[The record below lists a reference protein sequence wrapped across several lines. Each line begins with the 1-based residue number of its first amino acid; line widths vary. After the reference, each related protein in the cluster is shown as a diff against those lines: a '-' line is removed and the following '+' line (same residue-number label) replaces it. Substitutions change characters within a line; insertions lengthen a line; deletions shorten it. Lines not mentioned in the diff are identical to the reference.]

1 VKEGSD
7 AKVALPDGR
16 ASDTEKTT
24 MNKIARRTFVS
35 SMLATSAAALL
46 APRSTQAAE
55 SRIEI
60 LVNEPVGTISPEIYS
75 HFVEHLG
82 GVVYD
87 GLWVGEKS
95 KIPNY
100 NGIRK
105 SLVDN
110 LKKLKPGVIRYPGG
124 CFADQYDWRDG
135 VGPRDKRPTR
145 VNFWA
150 DTKYKTTKAYEEMEG
165 GPQKYESNHFGT
177 DEFVSFCRMV
187 GAQPYLAANVRSRDV
202 RVFLEW
208 LEYCNAPA
216 NLTTWSTERAKNGFA
231 PPHNVSFWGIGNESW
246 GCGGDF
252 TPEEYATEFRKF
264 TAWLPTYGVPLK
276 LIGSGPNGG
285 DLNWTRKAFEG
296 LALKGSR
303 QIAKLYGWGLHYYCG
318 STGQQVAN
326 EYTEN
331 EWYDLLERANRMES
345 LIESH
350 WQVMGEFDRERR
362 VKLAV
367 DEWGAWHK
375 QDPDVPP
382 AYLYAYA
389 GTLRDALISA
399 INLDT
404 FQRHAEKVVMAN
416 PAQLVNTIH
425 SLFHT
430 YEDKFIMTPNYHVF
444 EMYGAHAG
452 ATSLRTEFVAPK
464 IGFTRLDAQRK
475 EVPNSF
481 WGLNGSASL
490 KGKQLVVTVVNPHAK
505 ETREAD
511 IAIRGASMRS
521 CESRTLTAN
530 DIHARNSFAN
540 PNALE
545 PKNATVAGSGSTL
558 TYTFAPASVTRLV
571 FQLS

>member
-1 VKEGSD
+1 M
-7 AKVALPDGR
+7 R
-16 ASDTEKTT
+16 
-24 MNKIARRTFVS
+24 KIRRRTFVA
-35 SMLATSAAALL
+35 SMLATGAAALL
-46 APRSTQAAE
+46 GPRSIKAAE

-60 LVNEPVGTISPEIYS
+60 LVNEPIGKISPEIYS
-75 HFVEHLG
+75 HFIEHLG
-82 GVVYD
+82 AVIYD
-87 GLWVGEKS
+87 GIWVGEKS

-105 SLVDN
+105 ALVDN
-110 LKKLKPGVIRYPGG
+110 LKKLKPSVIRYPGG

-150 DTKYKTTKAYEEMEG
+150 DTRYKTTKNYEDLEG

-187 GAQPYLAANVRSRDV
+187 GAEPYLAANVRSRDV

-216 NLTTWSTERAKNGFA
+216 NLTTWSTERVKNGFRD
-231 PPHNVSFWGIGNESW
+231 PHKVSFWGVGNESW

-252 TPEEYATEFRKF
+252 TPDEYATEFRKF

-285 DLNWTRKAFEG
+285 DINWTRKFFEG
-296 LALKGSR
+296 LALKGGR
-303 QIAKLYGWGLHYYCG
+303 QLAKLYGWGLHYYCG
-318 STGQQVAN
+318 STGQQIAN
-326 EYTEN
+326 QYTEN
-331 EWYDLLERANRMES
+331 EWYDLLERSNRMET
-345 LIESH
+345 LIEDH

-375 QDPDVPP
+375 QDSDVP
-382 AYLYAYA
+382 AGYLYAYA
-389 GTLRDALISA
+389 GTLRDALISG

-404 FQRHAEKVVMAN
+404 FQRHADKVVMAN

-430 YEDKFIMTPNYHVF
+430 YEDKFVLTPNYHVF
-444 EMYGAHAG
+444 EMYMPHSG
-452 ATSLRTEFVAPK
+452 ATALRTEFIAPK
-464 IGFTRLDAQRK
+464 VGFTRLDAQRR
-475 EVPNSF
+475 ETPVSF
-481 WGLNGSASL
+481 WGLSGSASL
-490 KGKQLVVTVVNPHAK
+490 KDKQLVLTVVNPHHNQ
-505 ETREAD
+505 TRETE
-511 IAIRGASMRS
+511 IAIRGASIMS
-521 CESRTLTAN
+521 GQSRTLTST
-530 DIHARNSFAN
+530 DIRARNSFAN
-540 PNALE
+540 PHALE
-545 PKNATVAGSGSTL
+545 PKDAPVNARGSSL
-558 TYTFAPASVTRLV
+558 VFQFAPASVTRLV
-571 FQLS
+571 FTLS

>member
-1 VKEGSD
+1 M
-7 AKVALPDGR
+7 
-16 ASDTEKTT
+16 T
-24 MNKIARRTFVS
+24 KIGRRTFTQTV
-35 SMLATSAAALL
+35 LASSAAYLL
-46 APRSTQAAE
+46 IPRSAKAAD

-60 LVNEPVGTISPEIYS
+60 LINEPVGTITPEVYS
-75 HFVEHLG
+75 HFIEHLG
-82 GVVYD
+82 AVIYD
-87 GLWVGEKS
+87 GIWVGEKS

-105 SLVDN
+105 ALVDN

-135 VGPRDKRPTR
+135 VGTRDKRPTR

-150 DTKYKTTKAYEEMEG
+150 DTRYKTTKAYEDLEG
-165 GPQKYESNHFGT
+165 GPQKYEANQFGT

-216 NLTTWSTERAKNGFA
+216 NMTTWSTERAKNGYPA
-231 PPHNVSFWGIGNESW
+231 PHKVSFWGVGNESW

-285 DLNWTRKAFEG
+285 DIAWTRRFFQA
-296 LALKGSR
+296 LAEKGSR

-318 STGQQVAN
+318 STGQQIAN
-326 EYTEN
+326 EFTEN
-331 EWYDLLERANRMES
+331 EWYDLLERANRMEA
-345 LIESH
+345 LVEDH
-350 WQVMGEFDRERR
+350 WQVMGEIDRERR

-375 QDPDVPP
+375 QDADVPP
-382 AYLYAYA
+382 GYLYAYA

-399 INLDT
+399 INLDI
-404 FQRHAEKVVMAN
+404 FQRHADKVTMAN
-416 PAQLVNTIH
+416 PAQMVNTIH

-430 YEDKFIMTPNYHVF
+430 YEDKFILTPNYHVF
-444 EMYGAHAG
+444 EMYMPHAG
-452 ATSLRTEFVAPK
+452 ATAVRSEFISPK
-464 IGFTRLDAQRK
+464 ANFTRLDAQRK
-475 EVPNSF
+475 EVPASL

-490 KGKQLVVTVVNPHAK
+490 KDKQLTLTVVNPSAK
-505 ETREAD
+505 ETRDAE
-511 IAIRGASMRS
+511 ISIRGASIRPG
-521 CESRTLTAN
+521 ESRTLTSS
-530 DIHARNSFAN
+530 DIHARNTFAN
-540 PNALE
+540 PHALE
-545 PKNATVAGSGSTL
+545 PKDATVNGSGSTIP
-558 TYTFAPASVTRLV
+558 YTFPAASVTRLT
-571 FQLS
+571 FSLM

>member
-1 VKEGSD
+1 
-7 AKVALPDGR
+7 
-16 ASDTEKTT
+16 
-24 MNKIARRTFVS
+24 MQKISRRTFVES
-35 SMLATSAAALL
+35 ALATGAVALL
-46 APRSTQAAE
+46 APRSVKATD

-60 LVNEPVGTISPEIYS
+60 LINEPTGPIAPEIYS
-75 HFVEHLG
+75 HFMEHLG
-82 GVVYD
+82 GVIYD
-87 GLWVGEKS
+87 GVWVGERS
-95 KIPNY
+95 KVPNY
-100 NGIRK
+100 NGIRQA
-105 SLVDN
+105 LVDN

-150 DTKYKTTKAYEEMEG
+150 DTHYKTTRAYEDLEA

-177 DEFVSFCRMV
+177 DEFVSFCKMV

-208 LEYCNAPA
+208 LEYCNAPPD
-216 NLTTWSTERAKNGFA
+216 LTTWSTERAKNGFRE
-231 PPHNVSFWGIGNESW
+231 PHKVSFWGVGNESW

-264 TAWLPTYGVPLK
+264 TAWLPTYGVQLK

-285 DLNWTRKAFEG
+285 DVNWTRKVFEG
-296 LALKGSR
+296 LAQKGSR

-326 EYTEN
+326 EFTVN

-345 LIESH
+345 LIEDH
-350 WQVMGEFDRERR
+350 WQVMGEMDRERR
-362 VKLAV
+362 VKLVV

-382 AYLYAYA
+382 GYLYAYA

-399 INLDT
+399 LNLDT
-404 FQRHAEKVVMAN
+404 FQRHADKVAMAN

-425 SLFHT
+425 SLFYT
-430 YEDKFIMTPNYHVF
+430 YEDKFVLTPNYHVF
-444 EMYGAHAG
+444 EMYMPHSG
-452 ATSLRTEFVAPK
+452 ATSVRTEFVAPK
-464 IGFTRLDAQRK
+464 VSFSRLDPQRK
-475 EVPNSF
+475 EIPASL

-490 KGKQLVVTVVNPHAK
+490 KGKQLVLTVVNPHHNQER
-505 ETREAD
+505 ETE
-511 IAIRGASMRS
+511 IAIRSAAIKSG
-521 CESRTLTAN
+521 ETRTLTST
-530 DIHARNSFAN
+530 DLHTRNTFAN
-540 PNALE
+540 PRALE
-545 PKNATVAGSGSTL
+545 PKDAPLNGSGSTI
-558 TYTFAPASVTRLV
+558 TFKFAPASVTRLR
-571 FQLS
+571 FDLT

>member
-1 VKEGSD
+1 
-7 AKVALPDGR
+7 
-16 ASDTEKTT
+16 
-24 MNKIARRTFVS
+24 MNKIARRTFVGS
-35 SMLATSAAALL
+35 VLATSAATLL
-46 APRSTQAAE
+46 APRSTRAAE

-60 LVNEPVGTISPEIYS
+60 LVNEPVGTISPDIYS

-150 DTKYKTTKAYEEMEG
+150 DTKYKTTKAYEEMQG

-177 DEFVSFCRMV
+177 DEFVSFCKMV
-187 GAQPYLAANVRSRDV
+187 GAQAYLAANVRSRDV

-231 PPHNVSFWGIGNESW
+231 APHKVSFWGIGNESW

-350 WQVMGEFDRERR
+350 WQVMGEYDRERR

-430 YEDKFIMTPNYHVF
+430 YEDKFLMTPNYHVF

-452 ATSLRTEFVAPK
+452 GTSLRTEFVAPK
-464 IGFTRLDAQRK
+464 AAFTRLDAQRK
-475 EVPNSF
+475 EVPVSL

-490 KGKQLVVTVVNPHAK
+490 KGKQLVLTVVNPHAK
-505 ETREAD
+505 DAREAD
-511 IAIRGASMRS
+511 IAMRGASIKS
-521 CESRTLTAN
+521 GESRTLTAN

-540 PNALE
+540 PNTLE
-545 PKNATVAGSGSTL
+545 PKNATVPGSGSTL

-571 FQLS
+571 FDLA

>member
-1 VKEGSD
+1 MRKFG
-7 AKVALPDGR
+7 
-16 ASDTEKTT
+16 
-24 MNKIARRTFVS
+24 RRTFVGGV
-35 SMLATSAAALL
+35 LATGAASLL
-46 APRSTQAAE
+46 RTRSVKAAE

-60 LVNEPVGTISPEIYS
+60 LVNEPIGKISPEIYS
-75 HFVEHLG
+75 HFIEHLG
-82 GVVYD
+82 AVIYD
-87 GLWVGEKS
+87 GIWVGEKS

-105 SLVDN
+105 ALVDN
-110 LKKLKPGVIRYPGG
+110 LKRLKPAVIRYPGG

-135 VGPRDKRPTR
+135 VGPRDRRPTR

-150 DTKYKTTKAYEEMEG
+150 DTRYKTTKAYEDLDG
-165 GPQKYESNHFGT
+165 GPQKYENNHFGT

-187 GAQPYLAANVRSRDV
+187 GAEPYLAANVRSRDV

-216 NLTTWSTERAKNGFA
+216 NLTTWSTERVKNGFRD
-231 PPHNVSFWGIGNESW
+231 PHKVSFWGVGNESW

-252 TPEEYATEFRKF
+252 TPDEYATEFRKF
-264 TAWLPTYGVPLK
+264 TAWLPTYGVQLK

-285 DLNWTRKAFEG
+285 DVNWTRKFFEG
-296 LALKGSR
+296 LALKGGR

-318 STGQQVAN
+318 STGQQIAN

-331 EWYDLLERANRMES
+331 EWYDLLERSNRMET
-345 LIESH
+345 LIEDH

-382 AYLYAYA
+382 GYLYAYA
-389 GTLRDALISA
+389 GTLRDALISG

-404 FQRHAEKVVMAN
+404 FQRHADKVVMAN

-430 YEDKFIMTPNYHVF
+430 YEDKFILTPNYHVF
-444 EMYGAHAG
+444 EMYLPHSGSTA
-452 ATSLRTEFVAPK
+452 LRTEFIAPK
-464 IGFTRLDAQRK
+464 VGFTRLDAQRR
-475 EVPNSF
+475 ETQVGL

-490 KGKQLVVTVVNPHAK
+490 KDKQLVLTVVNPHHNQ
-505 ETREAD
+505 TRETE
-511 IAIRGASMRS
+511 IAIRGASITAGQ
-521 CESRTLTAN
+521 SRTLTSN
-530 DIHARNSFAN
+530 EIHARNSFTN
-540 PNALE
+540 PHALE
-545 PKNATVAGSGSTL
+545 PKDAPVNAKGSNFVFQ
-558 TYTFAPASVTRLV
+558 FAPASVTRLV
-571 FQLS
+571 FTLS

>member
-1 VKEGSD
+1 MRKFG
-7 AKVALPDGR
+7 
-16 ASDTEKTT
+16 
-24 MNKIARRTFVS
+24 RRTFVGGV
-35 SMLATSAAALL
+35 LATGAVALL
-46 APRSTQAAE
+46 GSRSVKAAE

-60 LVNEPVGTISPEIYS
+60 LVNEPIGKISPEIYS
-75 HFVEHLG
+75 HFIEHLG
-82 GVVYD
+82 AVIYD
-87 GLWVGEKS
+87 GIWVGEKS

-105 SLVDN
+105 ALVDN
-110 LKKLKPGVIRYPGG
+110 LKKLKPAVIRYPGG

-150 DTKYKTTKAYEEMEG
+150 DTRYKTTKAYEDLEG

-187 GAQPYLAANVRSRDV
+187 GAEPYLAANVRSRDV

-216 NLTTWSTERAKNGFA
+216 NLTTWSTERVKNGFRD
-231 PPHNVSFWGIGNESW
+231 PHKVSFWGVGNESW

-252 TPEEYATEFRKF
+252 TPDEYATEFRKF
-264 TAWLPTYGVPLK
+264 TAWLPTYGVQLK

-285 DLNWTRKAFEG
+285 DVNWTRKFFEG
-296 LALKGSR
+296 LALKGGR

-318 STGQQVAN
+318 STGQQIAN

-331 EWYDLLERANRMES
+331 EWYDLLERSNRMET
-345 LIESH
+345 LIEEH

-375 QDPDVPP
+375 QDPDVP
-382 AYLYAYA
+382 AGYLYAYA
-389 GTLRDALISA
+389 GALRDALISA

-404 FQRHAEKVVMAN
+404 FQRHADKVVMAN

-430 YEDKFIMTPNYHVF
+430 YEDKFILTPNYHVF
-444 EMYGAHAG
+444 EMYMPHSG
-452 ATSLRTEFVAPK
+452 ATALRTEFIAPK
-464 IGFTRLDAQRK
+464 VGFTRLDAQRR
-475 EVPNSF
+475 ETPVAL

-490 KGKQLVVTVVNPHAK
+490 KDKQLVLTVVNPHHNQ
-505 ETREAD
+505 TRETE
-511 IAIRGASMRS
+511 IAIRGASITS
-521 CESRTLTAN
+521 GQSRTLAST
-530 DIHARNSFAN
+530 DIHARNSFTN
-540 PNALE
+540 PHALE
-545 PKNATVAGSGSTL
+545 PKDAPVNAKGSSFVFQ
-558 TYTFAPASVTRLV
+558 FAPASVTQLV
-571 FQLS
+571 FTLS

>member
-1 VKEGSD
+1 
-7 AKVALPDGR
+7 
-16 ASDTEKTT
+16 
-24 MNKIARRTFVS
+24 MHKIGRRTFTQTV
-35 SMLATSAAALL
+35 LATSAAYLL
-46 APRSTQAAE
+46 IPRSASAADC
-55 SRIEI
+55 RIEVLI
-60 LVNEPVGTISPEIYS
+60 NEPVGTIAPEVYS
-75 HFVEHLG
+75 HFIEHLG
-82 GVVYD
+82 AVIYD
-87 GLWVGEKS
+87 GIWVGEKS

-105 SLVDN
+105 ALVDN

-135 VGPRDKRPTR
+135 VGARDKRPTR

-150 DTKYKTTKAYEEMEG
+150 DTHYKTTKAYEELEG
-165 GPQKYESNHFGT
+165 GPQKYEANQFGT

-216 NLTTWSTERAKNGFA
+216 NMTTWSTERVKNGYPA
-231 PPHNVSFWGIGNESW
+231 PHKVSFWGVGNESW

-264 TAWLPTYGVPLK
+264 TAWLPTYGVQLK

-285 DLNWTRKAFEG
+285 DIAWTRRFFQA
-296 LALKGSR
+296 LAEKGSR

-318 STGQQVAN
+318 STGQQIAN
-326 EYTEN
+326 EFTEN

-345 LIESH
+345 LVEDH
-350 WQVMGEFDRERR
+350 WQVMGETDRERR

-382 AYLYAYA
+382 GHLYAYA

-399 INLDT
+399 INLDI
-404 FQRHAEKVVMAN
+404 FQRHADKVTMAN
-416 PAQLVNTIH
+416 PAQMVNTIH

-430 YEDKFIMTPNYHVF
+430 YEDKFILTPNYHVF
-444 EMYGAHAG
+444 EMYMPHSG
-452 ATSLRTEFVAPK
+452 ATAVRTEFVAPK
-464 IGFTRLDAQRK
+464 VTFTRLDAQRK
-475 EVPNSF
+475 EVPASL

-490 KGKQLVVTVVNPHAK
+490 KDKQLTLTVVNPSAQ
-505 ETREAD
+505 ETRETE
-511 IAIRGASMRS
+511 ISIRGASIRS
-521 CESRTLTAN
+521 GESRTLTSS
-530 DIHARNSFAN
+530 DIHARNTFTN
-540 PNALE
+540 PHGLE
-545 PKNATVAGSGSTL
+545 PKDGSMNGSGATI
-558 TYTFAPASVTRLV
+558 TYTFPAASVTRLAL
-571 FQLS
+571 QLS

>member
-1 VKEGSD
+1 MK
-7 AKVALPDGR
+7 
-16 ASDTEKTT
+16 
-24 MNKIARRTFVS
+24 KIGRRTFVG
-35 SMLATSAAALL
+35 SMLATGAAALFV
-46 APRSTQAAE
+46 PRSTNAAD
-55 SRIEI
+55 SRIEV
-60 LVNEPVGTISPEIYS
+60 LLNEPIGKISPDIYS

-87 GLWVGEKS
+87 GIWVGEKS

-105 SLVDN
+105 ALVDN
-110 LKKLKPGVIRYPGG
+110 LKRLKPGVIRYPGG

-135 VGPRDKRPTR
+135 VGARDKRPTR

-150 DTKYKTTKAYEEMEG
+150 DTRYKTTKAYEDLEA

-177 DEFVSFCRMV
+177 DEFVSFCKMV
-187 GAQPYLAANVRSRDV
+187 GAEPYLAANVRSRDV

-216 NLTTWSTERAKNGFA
+216 NLTTWSTERARNGFVE
-231 PPHNVSFWGIGNESW
+231 PHKVRFWGIGNESW

-264 TAWLPTYGVPLK
+264 TAWLPTYGVQLK

-285 DLNWTRKAFEG
+285 DVNWTRKFFEG
-296 LALKGSR
+296 LAQKGGR
-303 QIAKLYGWGLHYYCG
+303 QITKLYGWGLHYYCG
-318 STGQQVAN
+318 STGQQISN
-326 EYTEN
+326 EYTGN
-331 EWYDLLERANRMES
+331 EWYDLLERSNRMET
-345 LIESH
+345 LIEDH

-375 QDPDVPP
+375 QDSDVP
-382 AYLYAYA
+382 AGYLYAYA
-389 GTLRDALISA
+389 GTLRDALISGM
-399 INLDT
+399 NLDT
-404 FQRHAEKVVMAN
+404 FQRHADKVAMAN

-430 YEDKFIMTPNYHVF
+430 YEDKFILTPNYHVF
-444 EMYGAHAG
+444 EMYMAHAG
-452 ATSLRTEFVAPK
+452 ATAVRTEFIAPNV
-464 IGFTRLDAQRK
+464 GFTRLDAQRR
-475 EVPNSF
+475 EIPASL

-490 KGKQLVVTVVNPHAK
+490 NDKQLALTVVNPHHNQPRDT
-505 ETREAD
+505 E
-511 IAIRGASMRS
+511 ISIRGAAIKSG
-521 CESRTLTAN
+521 ESRTLTAN

-540 PNALE
+540 PHALE
-545 PKNATVAGSGSTL
+545 PKNGTVNASGSSL
-558 TYTFAPASVTRLV
+558 TFQFAPASVTRLTFTLV
-571 FQLS
+571 